1 MEKHGRILIVDDDK
15 LVLESLYEAFID
27 EFDVLTADSGREAV
41 NTVGDNSNLD
51 AVVLDIRMA
60 GMDGLE
66 TASAINKI
74 DSKLPIIF
82 YTGYPGDFS
91 ENKIDRQYRPYD
103 YVIKSDQPVRL
114 YRTVRNAVDFRQLER
129 KSTQLISMAR
139 SEYGMVGKSASMQAV
154 YRTIEKIAPTDSK
167 VMIIGPTGS
176 GKELVARAVHKRSAR
191 SHKRLGILNCNHK
204 QPDLVESQLFGHL
217 KGAFT
222 GATENRIGMFEYAHE
237 GTLFLDE
244 ISDLDAT
251 SQMKL
256 LRVLETGEYQK
267 MGSPA
272 IEKSDVRVIC
282 ATNKNLE
289 ELVAAGEFREDL
301 YYRLKMVTI
310 VLPALRERR
319 EDIPDL
325 IDYVVEHHSL
335 EKGDGYK
342 IFEPAAIDLLVD
354 YKWPGNVRELIYTVK
369 ALMDMSFSSYV
380 TRAEVERQLSFPGYA
395 DNGGVSFADQLK
407 DMKRLIIIKAL
418 VQSGNNISGAAR
430 LLSLDK
436 SNLHKMIKE
445 LDITLG

>member
-1 MEKHGRILIVDDDK
+1 MEKHGRILVVDDDN

-27 EFDVLTADSGREAV
+27 EFEVLTAASGKEAV
-41 NTVGDNSNLD
+41 TAVGRNANLD

-60 GMDGLE
+60 GMGGLE
-66 TASAINKI
+66 TASAISKI
-74 DSKLPIIF
+74 VPDLPIIF

-103 YVIKSDQPVRL
+103 YVVKSEQPVRL
-114 YRTVRNAVDFRQLER
+114 YRTVRNAVGFKKLER
-129 KSTQLISMAR
+129 KSSHLIEMAR
-139 SEYGMVGKSASMQAV
+139 AEYGMVGKSALMQAV

-176 GKELVARAVHKRSAR
+176 GKELVARAIHKRSAR
-191 SHKRLGILNCNHK
+191 SQKRLGILNCNHK

-244 ISDLDAT
+244 ISDLDST

-272 IEKSDVRVIC
+272 VERADVRVIC

-289 ELVAAGEFREDL
+289 ELVASGDFREDL

-310 VLPALRERR
+310 VLPSLKERR

-325 IDYVVEHHSL
+325 IDYVVEHYSI
-335 EKGDGYK
+335 EKRDGCK

-354 YKWPGNVRELIYTVK
+354 YHWPGNVRELIYTVK
-369 ALMDMSFSSYV
+369 ALMDISISYYV
-380 TRAEVERQLSFPGYA
+380 TRADVERQLSFPGYT
-395 DNGGVSFADQLK
+395 DNGSVSFSDQLRE
-407 DMKRLIIIKAL
+407 MKRLIIVKAL